1 VQLDSSLVG
10 RVRRIELSP
19 AAFRRVA
26 LVSAFMLWLIIW
38 SGATVRLTGSGLGCE
53 HWPGCT
59 AGDPLPA
66 KNYHAF
72 IEFSNRLVS
81 AVTIF
86 ATLVAWLAARATP
99 GLRAGAQRLALATF
113 IGTLAQAPLG
123 ALTVYSGLHPLMVM
137 THLLLAL
144 VVLGWGVVLYLEAL
158 ALEHGVTESRL
169 PLQVRRGA
177 LVLAA
182 ALLALVVSG
191 TVATAAGPHPGS
203 SNDVRRLWN
212 LHAAVY
218 VHVRATAVFGLLFL
232 AGLVYL
238 WRHRARWPMYFE
250 GAVVLLFLFLLQMGI
265 GELQYRTK
273 LPWWLVLVHVA
284 VAAAVWSAT
293 VALVT
298 LVQRPLRRFA
308 STDA

>member
-1 VQLDSSLVG
+1 LVG

-19 AAFRRVA
+19 PAFRRIA

-38 SGATVRLTGSGLGCE
+38 SGATVRLTASGLGCE

-59 AGDPLPA
+59 AGNPLPA
-66 KNYHAF
+66 KDFHAF
-72 IEFSNRLVS
+72 IEFSNRVIS

-86 ATLVAWLAARATP
+86 ATLGAWIAARITP
-99 GLRAGAQRLALATF
+99 GLRRSARRLALATF
-113 IGTLAQAPLG
+113 VGTLAQAPLG

-137 THLLLAL
+137 MHLLLAL
-144 VVLGWGVVLYLEAL
+144 VVLGWGVVLSIEAL
-158 ALEHGVTESRL
+158 ALAHGVADERL
-169 PLQVRRGA
+169 PLQLRRGA
-177 LVLAA
+177 LLLAG

-191 TVATAAGPHPGS
+191 TIATAAGPHPGTS
-203 SNDVRRLWN
+203 DEVRRLWN
-212 LHAAVY
+212 LHSAVY

-238 WRHRARWPMYFE
+238 WRQRERWPLYFE
-250 GAVVLLFLFLLQMGI
+250 AAVVLLFLLLLQMGI
-265 GELQYRTK
+265 GELQYRSK

-284 VAAAVWSAT
+284 IAAAVWGAT

-298 LVQRPLRRFA
+298 LVQRPLKQFAPRRA
-308 STDA
+308 

>member
-1 VQLDSSLVG
+1 
-10 RVRRIELSP
+10 
-19 AAFRRVA
+19 
-26 LVSAFMLWLIIW
+26 MLWLIIW
-38 SGATVRLTGSGLGCE
+38 SGATVRLTASGLGCE

-59 AGDPLPA
+59 AGNPLPA
-66 KNYHAF
+66 KDFHAF
-72 IEFSNRLVS
+72 VEFSNRVIS

-86 ATLVAWLAARATP
+86 ATLGAWIAARITP
-99 GLRAGAQRLALATF
+99 GLRRRARRLALVTF
-113 IGTLAQAPLG
+113 VGTLAQAPLG

-144 VVLGWGVVLYLEAL
+144 VVLGCGVVLYLEGLAL
-158 ALEHGVTESRL
+158 AHGLADERL
-169 PLQVRRGA
+169 PIQVRRGS
-177 LVLAA
+177 LVLAGS
-182 ALLALVVSG
+182 LLALVVTG
-191 TVATAAGPHPGS
+191 TVATAAGPHPGTS
-203 SNDVRRLWN
+203 DEVQRLWN

-238 WRHRARWPMYFE
+238 WRHRERWPLYFE
-250 GAVVLLFLFLLQMGI
+250 AAIVLLFLLLLQMGI

-284 VAAAVWSAT
+284 IAAAVWGAT

-298 LVQRPLRRFA
+298 LVQRPPKQFA
-308 STDA
+308 PRA